1 MRKSLFFAAAFLT
14 VSVSG
19 FGQIRVDSKSN
30 TYIGDE
36 AEEYYEKLCQGLVTI
51 VNDNAGKSG
60 LNMYHTSWGV
70 MPSGDPT
77 APYFMQCVLGNTN
90 EIVSSS
96 GQIPLNAK
104 LFQRVFYVNTD
115 GEVFSRDGMIQE
127 AVEPSDG
134 FPSVWPSTQ
143 SADNDASAAVSALS
157 RLSGI
162 SGVSY
167 EKETVAAGEAGAD
180 VAVPMSGRTDG
191 NTTRR
196 LGLMADQ
203 VEAAV
208 PEAVRTLDDGTKG
221 IYYSDLVVVLIDA
234 VNELSAELAEVKA
247 QLAGAVKPGT
257 AVSYAP
263 GETASTDEM
272 SEANGTILSQNS
284 PNPWNEETRISY
296 SLPDGFSDASI
307 RIYNLQGTQVKKFDL
322 SSPSGE
328 VVLQASEL
336 AAGIYIYSLVAGG
349 QELSTKRMML
359 TD

>member
-1 MRKSLFFAAAFLT
+1 MKKSLFFAAAFLA

-19 FGQIRVDSKSN
+19 FGQIRVDSESN

-36 AEEYYEKLCQGLVTI
+36 AEEYYEKLCQGVVTI

-60 LNMYHTSWGV
+60 LNMYHTVFGV
-70 MPSGDPT
+70 APT
-77 APYFMQCVLGNTN
+77 PGLDAPYFMQCVLGNTN
-90 EIVSSS
+90 DTATP
-96 GQIPLNAK
+96 GQFMK
-104 LFQRVFYVNTD
+104 RQFQRVFYVNTD

-127 AVEPSDG
+127 AVEPSAG

-143 SADNDASAAVSALS
+143 SADNDASSSVSALS
-157 RLSGI
+157 RLAGI

-203 VEAAV
+203 VEATV

-234 VNELSAELAEVKA
+234 VNELSEKVETLEA
-247 QLAGAVKPGT
+247 QLAGTAKPGT
-257 AVSYAP
+257 TVSYAP

-272 SEANGTILSQNS
+272 PEADGTTLSQNS

-322 SSPSGE
+322 SSPFGE

-336 AAGIYIYSLVAGG
+336 AAGIYIYSLVADG
-349 QELSTKRMML
+349 QELSTRRMMII
-359 TD
+359 D

>member
-1 MRKSLFFAAAFLT
+1 MRKSLFFAAAFLA

-19 FGQIRVDSKSN
+19 FGQIRVDSESN

-36 AEEYYEKLCQGLVTI
+36 AGEYYEKLCQGLVTI
-51 VNDNAGKSG
+51 VNDDAGKSG
-60 LNMYHTSWGV
+60 LNMYHTAWGV
-70 MPSGDPT
+70 APT
-77 APYFMQCVLGNTN
+77 PGLDAPYFMQCVLGNTN
-90 EIVSSS
+90 DTATP
-96 GQIPLNAK
+96 GQFTK
-104 LFQRVFYVNTD
+104 KQFRRVFYVNTD
-115 GEVFSRDGMIQE
+115 GEVFSKDGMIQE

-167 EKETVAAGEAGAD
+167 EKEATGEAGAD

-234 VNELSAELAEVKA
+234 VNELSEKVETLEA
-247 QLAGAVKPGT
+247 QLAGTLKPGT

-263 GETASTDEM
+263 DETASTDEM
-272 SEANGTILSQNS
+272 SETNGTILSQNS

-328 VVLQASEL
+328 VVLQASDL
-336 AAGIYIYSLVAGG
+336 AAGIYIYSLVAAG

>member
-1 MRKSLFFAAAFLT
+1 MRKSLFFAAAFLA

-60 LNMYHTSWGV
+60 LNMYHTAWGV
-70 MPSGDPT
+70 ASLPDND

-90 EIVSSS
+90 DTATP
-96 GQIPLNAK
+96 GQFTK
-104 LFQRVFYVNTD
+104 RQFQRVFYVNTD

-127 AVEPSDG
+127 AVEPSAG
-134 FPSVWPSTQ
+134 FPSVWPSIQ

>member
-1 MRKSLFFAAAFLT
+1 MKKSLFFAAAFLA

-19 FGQIRVDSKSN
+19 FGQIRVDSESN

-36 AEEYYEKLCQGLVTI
+36 AGEYYEKLCQGLVTI
-51 VNDNAGKSG
+51 VNDDAGKSG
-60 LNMYHTSWGV
+60 LNMYHTVFGV
-70 MPSGDPT
+70 APT
-77 APYFMQCVLGNTN
+77 PGLDAPYFMQCVLGNTN
-90 EIVSSS
+90 DTATP
-96 GQIPLNAK
+96 GQFTK
-104 LFQRVFYVNTD
+104 RQFQRVFYVNTD

-127 AVEPSDG
+127 AVEPSAG

-143 SADNDASAAVSALS
+143 SADNDASSAVSALS

-167 EKETVAAGEAGAD
+167 EKEAVAAGESGSD
-180 VAVPMSGRTDG
+180 VAVPMSGRTNG

-234 VNELSAELAEVKA
+234 VNELSEKVETLEAR
-247 QLAGAVKPGT
+247 LAGTAKPGT
-257 AVSYAP
+257 TVSYAP
-263 GETASTDEM
+263 GETASADGMPE
-272 SEANGTILSQNS
+272 EDGTILSQNS

-296 SLPDGFSDASI
+296 SLPDGYSDASV

-336 AAGIYIYSLVAGG
+336 AAGIYIYSLVADG
-349 QELSTKRMML
+349 QELSTRRMML

>member
-1 MRKSLFFAAAFLT
+1 MRKSLFFAAAFLA

-19 FGQIRVDSKSN
+19 LFTACANDGQLA
-30 TYIGDE
+30 YIGDE
-36 AEEYYEKLCQGLVTI
+36 AGEYYEKLCQGLVTI
-51 VNDNAGKSG
+51 VNDDAGKSG
-60 LNMYHTSWGV
+60 LNMYHTVFGV
-70 MPSGDPT
+70 APT
-77 APYFMQCVLGNTN
+77 PGLDAPYFMQCVLGNTN
-90 EIVSSS
+90 DTATP
-96 GQIPLNAK
+96 GQFTK
-104 LFQRVFYVNTD
+104 RQFQRVFYVNTD

-127 AVEPSDG
+127 AVEPSAG

-234 VNELSAELAEVKA
+234 VNELSEKVETLEA
-247 QLAGAVKPGT
+247 QLAGTVKPGT
-257 AVSYAP
+257 TVSYAP
-263 GETASTDEM
+263 GETASADGMPE
-272 SEANGTILSQNS
+272 EDGTILSQNS

-296 SLPDGFSDASI
+296 SLPDGYSDASV

-336 AAGIYIYSLVAGG
+336 ASGIYIYSLVADG
-349 QELSTKRMML
+349 QELSTRRMML

>member
-1 MRKSLFFAAAFLT
+1 MRKSLFFAAAFLA

-19 FGQIRVDSKSN
+19 FGQIRVDSESN

-70 MPSGDPT
+70 ASLPDND

-90 EIVSSS
+90 ATGTT
-96 GQIPLNAK
+96 GQFTK
-104 LFQRVFYVNTD
+104 KQFQRVFYVNTD

-143 SADNDASAAVSALS
+143 SADNDASSSVSALS

-167 EKETVAAGEAGAD
+167 EKEAVAAGEAGAD

-203 VEAAV
+203 AERESRDAGSSTCRNSKA
-208 PEAVRTLDDGTKG
+208 R
-221 IYYSDLVVVLIDA
+221 YCRVLC
-234 VNELSAELAEVKA
+234 
-247 QLAGAVKPGT
+247 
-257 AVSYAP
+257 
-263 GETASTDEM
+263 
-272 SEANGTILSQNS
+272 
-284 PNPWNEETRISY
+284 
-296 SLPDGFSDASI
+296 
-307 RIYNLQGTQVKKFDL
+307 
-322 SSPSGE
+322 SG
-328 VVLQASEL
+328 
-336 AAGIYIYSLVAGG
+336 
-349 QELSTKRMML
+349 
-359 TD
+359 